1 MFQQKIQQDAL
12 SGSGTVGDY
21 HYGDDSDDDDD
32 MYGFDVDDAI
42 YPIRYSTTFSFQLF
56 PFSCAHVW
64 SPAYCDDNID
74 GQKNHYGQSK
84 HNECRQDCNNP
95 EELDMTN

>member
-42 YPIRYSTTFSFQLF
+42 YPIRYSTTFSF
-56 PFSCAHVW
+56 
-64 SPAYCDDNID
+64 
-74 GQKNHYGQSK
+74 
-84 HNECRQDCNNP
+84 
-95 EELDMTN
+95 

>member
-1 MFQQKIQQDAL
+1 MAIAFNKCQWRDRERRRKEERMFQQKIQQDAL

-42 YPIRYSTTFSFQLF
+42 YPIRYSTTFSF
-56 PFSCAHVW
+56 
-64 SPAYCDDNID
+64 
-74 GQKNHYGQSK
+74 
-84 HNECRQDCNNP
+84 
-95 EELDMTN
+95 